1 VAFERRA
8 VIDILAAAA
17 LVMKG
22 QPRVGGL
29 AGAMLAAGKLPS
41 SLLFTGPEGA
51 GKELAAMWTAARLN
65 CEEPGTCAAFAPP
78 DSRGASICQ
87 ACEKIGRL
95 EHPDIHIVYPLPS
108 GPMEKTVPEIVE
120 SRRADFMA
128 SGEFEGKARSIGID
142 QVREMIKEAS
152 KQPFEGKRSVA
163 ILPEAHL
170 ATVEAQNAFLKLLEE
185 PPPSTVL
192 ILVTDHPDKLLSTI
206 RSRCHEVRF
215 DILPDEAVG
224 EFLSLFYSVE
234 GREAARLA
242 AIAQGN
248 VRRGIRLLDS
258 RYLGIRADAA
268 SMLKLILAGKAA
280 RLPAEAEAAA
290 REYTREETAQLIEE
304 MIFLMRAAM
313 LDREGRLGPQRRSE
327 LEKELGAG
335 GLAAAAERDIP
346 RDIGKME
353 TSTRNLSRNVDLEL
367 TLVQLLLDLAGK
379 WY

>member
-1 VAFERRA
+1 MA
-8 VIDILAAAA
+8 
-17 LVMKG
+17 
-22 QPRVGGL
+22 GL
-29 AGAMLAAGKLPS
+29 AGAMLAAGKLPA

-51 GKELAAMWTAARLN
+51 GKELAAMWTAAKLN
-65 CEEPGTCAAFAPP
+65 CETPGTCAAFAPR
-78 DSRGASICQ
+78 DSRRAAPCP
-87 ACEKIGRL
+87 ACDKIGRL

-108 GPMEKTVPEIVE
+108 GPMEKTVPEIIE

-185 PPPSTVL
+185 PPPSTAL

-206 RSRCHEVRF
+206 RSRCHEIRF
-215 DILPDEAVG
+215 DSLQDDVVG
-224 EFLSLFYSVE
+224 EFLAVFYSVE
-234 GREAARLA
+234 ESEAARLA

-248 VRRGIRLLDS
+248 MRRGIRLLDP

-268 SMLKLILAGKAA
+268 AMLKLFLAGKAA
-280 RLPAEAEAAA
+280 RIPAEAEAAA
-290 REYTREETAQLIEE
+290 REYTREETGQLIEE

-313 LDREGRLGPQRRSE
+313 LRREGRLEPGRKAE
-327 LEKELGAG
+327 LEKELGAE

-346 RDIGKME
+346 RDIRKME
-353 TSTRNLSRNVDLEL
+353 TSARNLTRNVDLEL